1 MSSFGLLK
9 TKGMHV
15 SEDKNQTAPIWER
28 QKGETTKA
36 YAAFCAYRD
45 YGIDRSIQKV
55 VNKYIENSWSMSLLL
70 RWSAKHNWIQRCVA
84 FDSYMDKERQK
95 EYLAQ
100 TLEIS
105 RRQAQS
111 ARRIQEIALERLSQ
125 LDPSTLSNQELLRY
139 LEAGMKMEKEALA
152 LSGTF
157 TINEDSKQEGSV
169 VMGMKLSNEILQRTQ
184 RLLGID
190 ESSED
195 EAYL

>member
-1 MSSFGLLK
+1 LLK

-111 ARRIQEIALERLSQ
+111 ARRIQEIALVRLSQ

-139 LEAGMKMEKEALA
+139 LEVGMKLEREALA
-152 LSGTF
+152 CMPA
-157 TINEDSKQEGSV
+157 DSITEETAKESDIIGDRMCKDLLERS
-169 VMGMKLSNEILQRTQ
+169 K
-184 RLLGID
+184 RLLGVSDLGKAI
-190 ESSED
+190 
-195 EAYL
+195 

>member
-1 MSSFGLLK
+1 MSSFGLSK
-9 TKGMHV
+9 RKGMHV
-15 SEDKNQTAPIWER
+15 SEDKDQTAPIWER

-45 YGIDRSIQKV
+45 YGLDRSIQKV
-55 VNKYIENSWSMSLLL
+55 VKKYIEKPWSMPLLL

-105 RRQAQS
+105 RRQAQG
-111 ARRIQEIALERLSQ
+111 ARRIQEIALVRLSQ
-125 LDPSTLSNQELLRY
+125 LDPSTLSNQDLLRY

-152 LSGTF
+152 LSEPS
-157 TINEDSKQEGSV
+157 TINQDTEQEDWASMGEKFSDDLLQTSK
-169 VMGMKLSNEILQRTQ
+169 
-184 RLLGID
+184 RLL
-190 ESSED
+190 EEFSED
-195 EAYL
+195 EVDFN

>member
-1 MSSFGLLK
+1 VNWDK
-9 TKGMHV
+9 TEATPTWG
-15 SEDKNQTAPIWER
+15 R
-28 QKGETTKA
+28 QEGETTKA

-105 RRQAQS
+105 RRQAQG

-139 LEAGMKMEKEALA
+139 LEVGMKLEREALA
-152 LSGTF
+152 CTPTDSITEE
-157 TINEDSKQEGSV
+157 TANESDIIGDRMCKDLLERSK
-169 VMGMKLSNEILQRTQ
+169 
-184 RLLGID
+184 RLLGLD
-190 ESSED
+190 S
-195 EAYL
+195 L

>member
-1 MSSFGLLK
+1 MN
-9 TKGMHV
+9 V

-55 VNKYIENSWSMSLLL
+55 VNKYIEKSWSMSLLL

-111 ARRIQEIALERLSQ
+111 ARCIQDIALERLSS
-125 LDPSTLSNQELLRY
+125 LDPITLTNQELLRY
-139 LEAGMKMEKEALA
+139 LEVGMRLEREALA
-152 LSGTF
+152 CGTI
-157 TINEDSKQEGSV
+157 TSSTEEKTNESDIIGDRMCKDLLERSK
-169 VMGMKLSNEILQRTQ
+169 
-184 RLLGID
+184 RLLGLD
-190 ESSED
+190 S
-195 EAYL
+195 